1 MEENRFMN
9 PTDAPVATTVHPLE
23 PLSAQE
29 LSSASALLRAEQD
42 LGPRVRFVF
51 VTLREPSKAQ
61 LAAWSDGASLSR
73 EAEVMVYDKETHTT
87 FEATVDLTDRAV
99 TEWRAVEGVQPP
111 FMDEEM
117 ALCEAAVKA
126 DPRWQE
132 AMRKRGVE
140 DFELAMVD
148 PWPASHTGPED
159 HPSRRRIS
167 RGLTWM
173 RSEPGEH
180 GYARPVEGLICVVD
194 LDAME
199 VVEFEDHGVVPL
211 PPKAGNYDL
220 ERMFRED
227 NVPAFTELRQGVK
240 PIEITQPE
248 GPSFTVDGHHV
259 RWLGWDLRLGF
270 TPREGLVLHQI
281 GYEDKGTLRP
291 VIHRASL
298 TEMYVPYGDPA
309 PTHRF
314 KNVFDQGELGIGW
327 LANPLTLGCDCV
339 GDITYFDGLVNDQD
353 GNPLVVPNAVC
364 MHEEDAGIAWKHTDF
379 RTNEVEVRRL
389 RRLVISFI
397 ATVGNYEYG
406 YFWYLYNDGTIEYE
420 IKLSGVLSTGAIPVG
435 ERPPYGTLVAP
446 GLYGPN
452 HQHFFCVRMDMA
464 VDGPNNTVVEVDSE
478 HVPIGPGNETGNAW
492 RTVRNVLETEGQAQR
507 LIDPLKGRFWR
518 IESDRTS
525 ALGDPTSYKLMPGE
539 NVAPMYGPDADYAGR
554 SGFTSAHLWV
564 TKFDAD
570 ERFGAGEYPNQ
581 HPGGTGLPA
590 FAASDEA
597 IVDEDI
603 VVWYV
608 FGAHHVPRPEDWPVM
623 PVAHIGFK
631 LKPAG
636 FFDGNPALDMPPSE
650 EHCGHHPA

>member
-1 MEENRFMN
+1 
-9 PTDAPVATTVHPLE
+9 
-23 PLSAQE
+23 
-29 LSSASALLRAEQD
+29 
-42 LGPRVRFVF
+42 
-51 VTLREPSKAQ
+51 
-61 LAAWSDGASLSR
+61 
-73 EAEVMVYDKETHTT
+73 
-87 FEATVDLTDRAV
+87 
-99 TEWRAVEGVQPP
+99 
-111 FMDEEM
+111 M

-126 DPRWQE
+126 DPRWQD

-148 PWPASHTGPED
+148 PWPASNTGPED
-159 HPSRRRIS
+159 HPSKRRIS

-211 PPKAGNYDL
+211 RPRRGNYDL

-227 NVPAFTELRQGVK
+227 NVPAFTEVRQGVK

-327 LANPLTLGCDCV
+327 LANPL
-339 GDITYFDGLVNDQD
+339 
-353 GNPLVVPNAVC
+353 
-364 MHEEDAGIAWKHTDF
+364 DA
-379 RTNEVEVRRL
+379 RLRL
-389 RRLVISFI
+389 RRRHHVLRRPRQRPGRQPARGAQRGLHARGGRGHRVEAHGLPHAGGRGPAPAPPRHLVHRDRRQLRVRVLLVPLQRRHDRVRDQ
-397 ATVGNYEYG
+397 AVGRALHG
-406 YFWYLYNDGTIEYE
+406 RD
-420 IKLSGVLSTGAIPVG
+420 PVG

-492 RTVRNVLETEGQAQR
+492 RTVRNVLETEGEAQR

-518 IESDRTS
+518 IESDKTS
-525 ALGDPTSYKLMPGE
+525 ALGDPTSFKLMPGE

-581 HPGGTGLPA
+581 HPGGRGCPRSRRPTRPSSTRTSSSGTSSAPTTCRGRRTGRSCRWPTS
-590 FAASDEA
+590 ASSSSRRA
-597 IVDEDI
+597 SST
-603 VVWYV
+603 
-608 FGAHHVPRPEDWPVM
+608 ATPRWTCRRRRKATDR
-623 PVAHIGFK
+623 
-631 LKPAG
+631 AG
-636 FFDGNPALDMPPSE
+636 PRERLQRLEREQRAPLISK
-650 EHCGHHPA
+650 